1 MVFVLD
7 REKRPLMPCSEKRAR
22 LLLHRGRAVVHR
34 LQPFTIRLKDRLV
47 EVSSCQPIVL
57 KVDPGSK
64 TTGMAL
70 VREERVSPGC
80 IHHALRLAEIQHRGA
95 AVRERVRQRAAYRRR
110 RRSTNLRYRAQR
122 SHNRK
127 RSRGWLAPSLQS
139 RVGNIL
145 AWTRRQACWAPVTAI
160 CLEAVRFDT
169 QAMQNPEVAGIE
181 YQQGELF
188 GYEVREYLLQKFDHS
203 CAYCGG
209 ESGDRVLEVDHIV
222 PKSRGGTSRVSNL
235 AIACRSCN
243 RLKASRTAAEFGH
256 PEVQA
261 RARAPLRDAAAVN
274 AIRWA
279 IVGGL
284 RDQGFVV
291 TLWSGG
297 RTKWNR
303 TRLGLPKTHAL
314 DALCVGEICGV
325 SGADVPVQAIQS
337 MGRGQRCR
345 TNVNAYGFPRGYR
358 TRTKIVH
365 GFATGDLVRAEV
377 PSGKQSGVH
386 VGRVGVRV
394 SGCFRVGRAD
404 GIARRYCR
412 LLQRA
417 DGYAYGSRESYA
429 GQHNSAG

>member
-22 LLLHRGRAVVHR
+22 HLLHRGRAVVHR
-34 LQPFTIRLKDRLV
+34 LQPFTIRLKDRLA
-47 EVSSCQPIVL
+47 EGSCCQPIVL

-70 VREERVSPGC
+70 VREERVSPGG
-80 IHHALRLAEIQHRGA
+80 IHHALRLAEIGHRGA
-95 AVRERVRQRAAYRRR
+95 AVRKRVRQRAVYRRR

-145 AWTRRQACWAPVTAI
+145 TWTRRLARWVPVTSI
-160 CLEAVRFDT
+160 SLEAVRFDT
-169 QAMQNPEVAGIE
+169 QAIQNPEVAGIE

-188 GYEVREYLLQKFDHS
+188 GYEVREYLLQKFDHT

-209 ESGDRVLEVDHIV
+209 TSGDRVLEVDHII
-222 PKSRGGTSRVSNL
+222 PRSRSGTSRVSNL

-243 RLKASRTAAEFGH
+243 GLKASRTATEFGH

-261 RARAPLRDAAAVN
+261 RARAPLRDAAAVA

-279 IVGGL
+279 LVDGL

-303 TRLGLPKTHAL
+303 TRLRLPKTHAL
-314 DALCVGEICGV
+314 DALCVGEVCAV
-325 SGADVPVQAIQS
+325 SGTDIPVQVIQA

-345 TNVNAYGFPRGYR
+345 TNVDRYGFPRGYR
-358 TRTKIVH
+358 TRPKIVH

-377 PSGKQSGVH
+377 PGGRQAGVH
-386 VGRVGVRV
+386 VGRVGVRM
-394 SGCFRVGRAD
+394 SGWFRVGLVD
-404 GIARRYCR
+404 GVAQRYCR

-417 DGYAYGSRESYA
+417 DGYSYGSGESCA
-429 GQHNSAG
+429 GPHS